1 MKRHGVHSRT
11 CEVKTAHCRRA
22 PTLRFLKREA
32 EIAKHTLVSEGEEA
46 ALLGA
51 GICTALALRTPKI
64 NNQTKAGVGG
74 GRHTGGQ
81 TAEEPSCA
89 TRRDTACCG
98 AAGKGSSSNSA
109 ALRTRNSGAPQG
121 YTQKE
126 LGRHMLLWTVS
137 HFLLTGLSSCGSPFY
152 LQSRVGQTANPP

>member
-74 GRHTGGQ
+74 GATLEDRQQKSPAVPLGGTQ
-81 TAEEPSCA
+81 P
-89 TRRDTACCG
+89 
-98 AAGKGSSSNSA
+98 AAGQQERA
-109 ALRTRNSGAPQG
+109 HLVTLRR
-121 YTQKE
+121 
-126 LGRHMLLWTVS
+126 
-137 HFLLTGLSSCGSPFY
+137 
-152 LQSRVGQTANPP
+152 